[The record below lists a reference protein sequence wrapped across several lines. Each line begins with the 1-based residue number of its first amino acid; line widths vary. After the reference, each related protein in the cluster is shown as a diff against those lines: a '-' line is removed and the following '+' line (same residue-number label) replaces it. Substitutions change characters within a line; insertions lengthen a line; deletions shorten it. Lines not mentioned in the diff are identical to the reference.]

1 MMREHGHPMMMCIRQ
16 RRRRASPSRV
26 FSHCCCGLENGGHDR
41 SIPCAPANVAGKHV
55 ADLLLVGMG
64 RLSQEMSH
72 GTKYAGSTEP
82 ALQGVMFRECALHL
96 IERAGLGEPLHGYD
110 LRAVYLRRVLSA
122 AAHCSPIDQDR
133 TGSADPVL
141 TADMNTEGLELMT

>member
-1 MMREHGHPMMMCIRQ
+1 MCIRQ
-16 RRRRASPSRV
+16 WRCRTSRL

-41 SIPCAPANVAGKHV
+41 GIPCAPANMPGKHV

-72 GTKYAGSTEP
+72 GTKYAGGTEP
-82 ALQGVMFRECALHL
+82 ALQGMMFRECALHL
-96 IERAGLGEPLHGYD
+96 IERAGLSEPLHGYD
-110 LRAVYLRRVLSA
+110 LRAVCLRRVLGA
-122 AAHCSPIDQDR
+122 AAHCSSIDQDR

-141 TADMNTEGLELMT
+141 TADMNAEGLELMT

>member
-1 MMREHGHPMMMCIRQ
+1 
-16 RRRRASPSRV
+16 
-26 FSHCCCGLENGGHDR
+26 
-41 SIPCAPANVAGKHV
+41 VAGKHV

-82 ALQGVMFRECALHL
+82 ALQGVIFRECALHL
-96 IERAGLGEPLHGYD
+96 VECAGLGEPLHGYD
-110 LRAVYLRRVLSA
+110 LRAVCLRRVLGA
-122 AAHCSPIDQDR
+122 AAHSSPIDQNR

-141 TADMNTEGLELMT
+141 AADMNSEGLKLMTQEIAE

>member
-1 MMREHGHPMMMCIRQ
+1 MMREHGHPMIDGIRQ
-16 RRRRASPSRV
+16 WHCRASSSRV

-41 SIPCAPANVAGKHV
+41 GIPCAAANVAGKHF

-82 ALQGVMFRECALHL
+82 ALQSVMSRECALHL
-96 IERAGLGEPLHGYD
+96 VERAWFGEPLHGYE
-110 LRAVYLRRVLSA
+110 LRAVCLRRVLGA
-122 AAHCSPIDQDR
+122 AAHRSPIDQDR
-133 TGSADPVL
+133 AGSADAMFA
-141 TADMNTEGLELMT
+141 ADMHAEGL